1 MEVLFM
7 QSNLDKY
14 LKDYGTNQVELP
26 IDKLTQLNNYFRLSL
41 WTGTKLQVTLMNIKP
56 NEDVGLEKHEETD
69 QLLFIVK
76 GSGDVYSGNTKEE
89 IKFKCRVDSGDM
101 IAVPANTWHN
111 SVNITNKPLKL
122 YSIYAPVEHP
132 RDTKELEKE

>member
-1 MEVLFM
+1 MNKDFE
-7 QSNLDKY
+7 KY
-14 LKDYGTNQVELP
+14 LKDYGPEQVELP
-26 IDKLTQLNNYFRLSL
+26 INRLTEINTYFRLSL

-69 QLLFIVK
+69 QLLFVVS
-76 GSGDVYSGNTKEE
+76 GSGEVYSGKTREDL
-89 IKFKCRVDSGDM
+89 KFKCRVDGGDM

-111 SVNITNKPLKL
+111 LINVTNRPLKL

-132 RDTKELEKE
+132 FGTKETEKE